1 LTPLLLPLLA
11 ALSGL
16 AAATAG
22 AAEIGL
28 DAAAKHVGESAT
40 VCGVVESARYAER
53 SPSQPTFLNL
63 GRAYPNQLFTV
74 VIFGVDRVKFGT
86 PESALLKK
94 RVCATGVVKL
104 FQGRPEMNLSDPAKL
119 TPAR

>member
-1 LTPLLLPLLA
+1 MMLPRLA
-11 ALSGL
+11 VLSCL

-28 DAAAKHVGESAT
+28 EAAAKHVGESAT

-53 SPSQPTFLNL
+53 STSHPTFLNL
-63 GRAYPNQLFTV
+63 GRAYPNQVFTV
-74 VIFGVDRVKFGT
+74 VIFGSDRAKFGT

-94 RVCATGVVKL
+94 RVCATGVITL
-104 FQGRPEMNLSDPAKL
+104 YQGRPEMNLRDPSQLSSA
-119 TPAR
+119 PR